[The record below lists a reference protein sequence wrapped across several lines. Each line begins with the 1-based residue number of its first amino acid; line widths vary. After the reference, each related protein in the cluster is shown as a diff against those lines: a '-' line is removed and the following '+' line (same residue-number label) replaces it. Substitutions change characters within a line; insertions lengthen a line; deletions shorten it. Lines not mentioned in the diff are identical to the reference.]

1 MNKIYANLLG
11 DIAIFGGINQDAI
24 HFILSKAT
32 LVNKKKNQYYF
43 NENDIA
49 ENMYILIS
57 GEVEVVKIR
66 DDNAY
71 TISTL
76 QKGECFGEMAL
87 LDHYPRS
94 ASVRCS
100 QNSTA
105 LQIDIDCFEKLYQR
119 DVKQFAILQ
128 MNLGREVC
136 RRLREANELLFENEI
151 DDPLSSFIGVQSL

>member
-1 MNKIYANLLG
+1 MNKIYSNLLG
-11 DIAIFGGINQDAI
+11 DIAIFGGVNQDTI

-32 LVNKKKNQYYF
+32 LVNKKASQYFF

-49 ENMYILIS
+49 ENMYILTS
-57 GEVEVVKIR
+57 GEVEIVKVR
-66 DDNAY
+66 DGNTY

-76 QKGECFGEMAL
+76 HKGECFGEMAL

-100 QNSTA
+100 QNSAA

-119 DVKQFAILQ
+119 DIKQFAILQ

-151 DDPLSSFIGVQSL
+151 DNPMSSFIGVKSL